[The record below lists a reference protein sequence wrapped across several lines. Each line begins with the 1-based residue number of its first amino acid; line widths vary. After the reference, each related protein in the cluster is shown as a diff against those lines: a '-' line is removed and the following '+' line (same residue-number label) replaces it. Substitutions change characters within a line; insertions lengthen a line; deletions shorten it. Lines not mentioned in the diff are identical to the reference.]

1 MATMRG
7 IDVSSHQGKIDP
19 TKLPQVEFC
28 ITKAT
33 EGKTYVNP
41 ECDRVVQLC
50 RKAGLPWGFYHY
62 ARNNDP
68 AVEADFFV
76 SSCWNYFGEGI
87 PVLDWEEDQSVEWVN
102 KFLQRVYDKTC
113 VWCWVYANAWRFDQG
128 TVNRHCDRW
137 VARYP
142 NVLRPS
148 IEWSLPERPKVDGLI
163 CAWQFA
169 SDGKVDGYNGKL
181 DVDVFY
187 GGPDQWRAYARG
199 DRGDAD
205 DTAPLPS
212 ITVEDENYR
221 VDITR
226 K

>member
-33 EGKTYVNP
+33 EGRTYVNP

-50 RKAGLPWGFYHY
+50 RRAGLPWGFYHY
-62 ARNNDP
+62 ARSND
-68 AVEADFFV
+68 AVSEADFFV

-102 KFLQRVYDKTC
+102 RFLQRVYDKTR

-128 TVNRHCDRW
+128 TVNKAI
-137 VARYP
+137 VSF
-142 NVLRPS
+142 VG
-148 IEWSLPERPKVDGLI
+148 E
-163 CAWQFA
+163 
-169 SDGKVDGYNGKL
+169 
-181 DVDVFY
+181 
-187 GGPDQWRAYARG
+187 
-199 DRGDAD
+199 
-205 DTAPLPS
+205 TA
-212 ITVEDENYR
+212 
-221 VDITR
+221 
-226 K
+226 

>member
-19 TKLPQVEFC
+19 TKLPQVEVC

-62 ARNNDP
+62 ARNND
-68 AVEADFFV
+68 AVAEADFFV
-76 SSCWNYFGEGI
+76 STCWNYFGEGV
-87 PVLDWEEDQSVEWVN
+87 PALDWEEDQSVEWVN
-102 KFLQRVYDKTC
+102 RFLQRVYDKTR
-113 VWCWVYANAWRFDQG
+113 VWCWVYGNAWRFDQG
-128 TVNRHCDRW
+128 TVNRNCGRW

-148 IEWSLPERPKVDGLI
+148 SEWALPERPKVDGLM

-169 SDGKVDGYNGKL
+169 SDGKVSGYDGKL

-187 GGPDQWRAYARG
+187 GGPGQWRAYARG

-205 DTAPLPS
+205 DTAPLPA

>member
-1 MATMRG
+1 MTTMRG

-62 ARNNDP
+62 ARNND
-68 AVEADFFV
+68 AVAEADFFV
-76 SSCWNYFGEGI
+76 STCWNYFGEGI

-102 KFLQRVYDKTC
+102 RFLQRVYDKTR

-128 TVNRHCDRW
+128 TVNRNCDRW
-137 VARYP
+137 VAKYP

-148 IEWSLPERPKVDGLI
+148 IEWNLPERPKVDGLM

-169 SDGKVDGYNGKL
+169 SDGKVNGYSGKL

-199 DRGDAD
+199 DRGNAD
-205 DTAPLPS
+205 DTAPLPT

>member
-62 ARNNDP
+62 ARNND
-68 AVEADFFV
+68 AVAEADFFV
-76 SSCWNYFGEGI
+76 STCWNYFGEGI

-102 KFLQRVYDKTC
+102 RFLQRVYDKTR

-128 TVNRHCDRW
+128 TVNRNCDRW
-137 VARYP
+137 VAKYP

-148 IEWSLPERPKVDGLI
+148 IEWNLPERPKVDGLM

-169 SDGKVDGYNGKL
+169 SDGKVNGYSGKL

-199 DRGDAD
+199 DRGNAD
-205 DTAPLPS
+205 DTAPLPT